1 MYPIRQAV
9 WGITWSDS
17 LPVLDP
23 RKHHPDID
31 HIEDN
36 DDDYGDGDAYENDND
51 DSGDKRLQVYF
62 IKKQEK
68 YAKANC
74 MTTEAHFLETMM
86 KI

>member
-1 MYPIRQAV
+1 MHRVEKSQTNATNVSMYPIRQAV

-31 HIEDN
+31 HDEDN

-51 DSGDKRLQVYF
+51 DSGDDVGIYIGQPESIFPV
-62 IKKQEK
+62 
-68 YAKANC
+68 C
-74 MTTEAHFLETMM
+74 S
-86 KI
+86 